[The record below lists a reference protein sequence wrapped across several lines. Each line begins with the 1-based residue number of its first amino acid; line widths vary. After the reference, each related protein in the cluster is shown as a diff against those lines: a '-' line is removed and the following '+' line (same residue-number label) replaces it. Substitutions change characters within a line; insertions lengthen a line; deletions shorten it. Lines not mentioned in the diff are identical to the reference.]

1 MKYYI
6 EARYLGQ
13 SFEVRVS
20 PTVSPRELTQ
30 EQFVE
35 AFDTEHKAQFGYDI
49 PNRAIE
55 IVNCRI
61 EAIDRNNKPP
71 IRKNLE
77 PSNNAQPSQRSVYCG
92 SFFGWKN
99 ALIYNRDQL
108 SIGNSLKGPA
118 IIEEMSSTTFVPPNY
133 NVSIDNTN
141 DIVMEIIQ

>member
-1 MKYYI
+1 M
-6 EARYLGQ
+6 GQ

-20 PTVSPRELTQ
+20 STVSPRELTQ

-49 PNRAIE
+49 PKRAIE

-71 IRKNLE
+71 IREILE
-77 PSNNAQPSQRSVYCG
+77 PTKNVHPHERPVYCG

-108 SIGNSLKGPA
+108 SIGNSLTGPA

-133 NVSIDNTN
+133 NVSIDNTDN
-141 DIVMEIIQ
+141 IVMEIIQ